1 MVASRHALFA
11 LAAAFIFASQVQAA
25 SSLTLSLSSCATAC
39 IQTESCETSDVKC
52 VCKGARSK
60 LLYNVAVC
68 MYYRCPDEIS
78 SFSQSF
84 IAPLESACE
93 AINRD
98 IPQSKINL
106 AEATAKLLADKV
118 PKTSSKEVTTPTTSA
133 RASPTPKT
141 STTTSP
147 VKQTTTTTPK
157 AQPTTATETEES
169 TTSSEDD
176 EPTTTNSPTTTSPS
190 EDTPTTTPTTL
201 ATATNSPSRA
211 ATQSTTSTRAAGRP
225 DPTDSSPFATT
236 PNAAGRSRSTVSSWL
251 LASLPIALAVAM
263 R

>member
-1 MVASRHALFA
+1 MVSSRPALLA
-11 LAAAFIFASQVQAA
+11 LAAAFLFASQVQAA
-25 SSLTLSLSSCATAC
+25 SSPTLSLSSCATAC
-39 IQTESCETSDVKC
+39 IETESCETSDVKC

-106 AEATAKLLADKV
+106 AEATARLLADKV

-133 RASPTPKT
+133 RAPPTPKT

-157 AQPTTATETEES
+157 AAPTTESETETS
-169 TTSSEDD
+169 TSSEDDD
-176 EPTTTNSPTTTSPS
+176 EPTTTTTPPKTTSPTK
-190 EDTPTTTPTTL
+190 DTPTTTL

-211 ATQSTTSTRAAGRP
+211 GTQSTTSTRAAGRP

-236 PNAAGRSRSTVSSWL
+236 PNAAGRSRSSVSSWL
-251 LASLPIALAVAM
+251 LASLPIVLAVAM